1 MKARRRWKTEIRPET
16 DIFRF
21 EILQSGTMEKRLKI
35 EKFSIARLKMK
46 HRRSKAYINRIM
58 IILLA
63 AVFILAVAC
72 GRGLGFFTNIEET
85 PYNTEETNRIVVGVS
100 QLGSESRWRTANT
113 ESIQAAL
120 TKQNGYFLIF
130 NNARQK
136 QENQIKAIR
145 SFISQRVDYIVFAP
159 VVETGWETVLQEAKE
174 AGIPVI
180 LMDRRVDVADKSLYA
195 TCVGSDFITEGELA
209 GQWLAEDLE
218 RRRAADDPVNIV
230 VLKGTE
236 GSSSQIG
243 RTVGFGTVAVK
254 HENWVILEQAFAD
267 FTSAKGKEVMESLLK
282 KYKDIDVVV
291 SQNDDMTFGAIEA
304 IRESGRSTGVGGD
317 ITIISFDAARDA
329 LEMVQSGIINVDIEC
344 NPNQGEYISE
354 VIRSL
359 EEGREVEKKYYVEEH
374 VYTMEN
380 VTEEILKQRNY

>member
-1 MKARRRWKTEIRPET
+1 
-16 DIFRF
+16 
-21 EILQSGTMEKRLKI
+21 
-35 EKFSIARLKMK
+35 MK
-46 HRRSKAYINRIM
+46 HRKSKAYINRIM
-58 IILLA
+58 ILLLF
-63 AVFILAVAC
+63 AVFFLTVAC
-72 GRGLGFFTNIEET
+72 GWGMDLFSDIEET
-85 PYNTEETNRIVVGVS
+85 PYNSEETDQIVVGVS
-100 QLGSESRWRTANT
+100 QLGSESVWRTANT
-113 ESIQAAL
+113 ESVQSAL
-120 TKQNGYFLIF
+120 TKQDGYFLIF

-180 LMDRRVDVADKSLYA
+180 LMDRRVDVADKSLYV
-195 TCVGSDFITEGELA
+195 TYVGSDFVKEGEWA
-209 GQWLAEDLE
+209 GQWLEEDLE
-218 RRRAADDPVNIV
+218 RRRMSDDPVNIV

-236 GSSSQIG
+236 GSSAQIG
-243 RTVGFGTVAVK
+243 RTVGFATVAVK
-254 HENWVILEQAFAD
+254 HENWKILEQAHAD

-304 IRESGRSTGVGGD
+304 IRESGRTPGVGGD

-329 LEMVQSGIINVDIEC
+329 LEMVKAGDINVDIEC

-359 EEGREVEKKYYVEEH
+359 ENGREVEKEYHVEEH
-374 VYTMEN
+374 VFTMEN
-380 VTEEILKQRNY
+380 VTEEVLEGRSY